1 MITTVRRAQL
11 VSKAQAEVDRIS
23 TLLER
28 HAARRAV
35 LAEQLRMANVELE
48 YRKGAP
54 VSDEE
59 Q

>member
-1 MITTVRRAQL
+1 MITIVRRAQL
-11 VSKAQAEVDRIS
+11 VAKAQTEVDRID

-28 HAARRAV
+28 HAARRDA
-35 LAEQLRMANVELE
+35 LAEQLRLAHTELE

-54 VSDEE
+54 VSDE